1 MFGFI
6 TPLSSDNGVFVLY
19 IYNCFADFLSAH
31 KKSAIFHI
39 KSPIKI
45 NFNVKL
51 PIK

>member
-1 MFGFI
+1 MRI
-6 TPLSSDNGVFVLY
+6 TGLEPARVASLEPKSSASAN
-19 IYNCFADFLSAH
+19 FAISAN

>member
-19 IYNCFADFLSAH
+19 NCFADFYPH
-31 KKSAIFHI
+31 IKIYNFHI

>member
-6 TPLSSDNGVFVLY
+6 TPLSSDNGVFVLFT
-19 IYNCFADFLSAH
+19 CFYPH
-31 KKSAIFHI
+31 IKKSAIFHI

>member
-1 MFGFI
+1 MFRFI
-6 TPLSSDNGVFVLY
+6 TPLSSDNGVFVL
-19 IYNCFADFLSAH
+19 YNCFADFLSAH

>member
-6 TPLSSDNGVFVLY
+6 TPLSSDNGVL
-19 IYNCFADFLSAH
+19 YNCFADFLSAH

>member
-19 IYNCFADFLSAH
+19 NCFACLFYPH
-31 KKSAIFHI
+31 IKKSAFFLI

>member
-6 TPLSSDNGVFVLY
+6 TRYLRITGFSFYITVLP
-19 IYNCFADFLSAH
+19 AFLSAN

-39 KSPIKI
+39 KSSIKI